1 MIKPVNM
8 IERVRMDQIGKS
20 VKIGQATLLYAGFTS
35 LYFLSAIYL
44 LSFIP
49 EETQLKYH
57 LFGLSDLLFVVLA
70 SFLLNFL
77 IEHNGSSDISV
88 KNRRII
94 VASYAVLIVLY
105 VIYADFFMYHSPDNS
120 GVLNEFAMK
129 AHILLV
135 AITSVFL
142 FLFLWLLDESRTS
155 IVEKRRYLKQKA
167 TDFRLV
173 WIFLGFLFIIPAIS
187 FGIPKL
193 YGNHLE
199 RETLS
204 NMQSTVKSQ
213 SKNIENWLA
222 EQRDMGTTVLN
233 SPLLRQNFEKWR
245 YAGNMAA
252 KNDVRAFL
260 ETLKNAQQYQSVKLL
275 DPDGRELMTVG
286 ENLKLENRYQE
297 MLVSLMQSPD
307 PKSVKPVFY
316 SQGNSR
322 FELVI
327 PFILTNRMHE
337 VIGAVLVYFDPED
350 YLSRY
355 FSPWIA
361 SHPGKEVVLL
371 RADGD
376 RVATMVLGH
385 GSENL
390 TKVVHTTVKNSDI
403 FYQMQ
408 KSPSVGQ
415 GVGQDYNKLKVF
427 ASWNHIDNTDW
438 KIILK
443 YDYNKAIQSLQ
454 SSAFGIAVIIFFA
467 VLVLG
472 LALLLLWRMRLK
484 SVQSATRM
492 KEEELQ
498 KNVVT
503 TPFLGM
509 GILSAQM
516 DSWLQCNDKLCD
528 ILGYTR
534 EEMTL
539 KSWQDVLDH
548 PGIE

>member
-1 MIKPVNM
+1 
-8 IERVRMDQIGKS
+8 
-20 VKIGQATLLYAGFTS
+20 
-35 LYFLSAIYL
+35 
-44 LSFIP
+44 
-49 EETQLKYH
+49 
-57 LFGLSDLLFVVLA
+57 
-70 SFLLNFL
+70 
-77 IEHNGSSDISV
+77 
-88 KNRRII
+88 
-94 VASYAVLIVLY
+94 
-105 VIYADFFMYHSPDNS
+105 
-120 GVLNEFAMK
+120 
-129 AHILLV
+129 
-135 AITSVFL
+135 
-142 FLFLWLLDESRTS
+142 
-155 IVEKRRYLKQKA
+155 
-167 TDFRLV
+167 
-173 WIFLGFLFIIPAIS
+173 
-187 FGIPKL
+187 
-193 YGNHLE
+193 
-199 RETLS
+199 
-204 NMQSTVKSQ
+204 
-213 SKNIENWLA
+213 
-222 EQRDMGTTVLN
+222 
-233 SPLLRQNFEKWR
+233 
-245 YAGNMAA
+245 MAA

-472 LALLLLWRMRLK
+472 LALLLLWRDA
-484 SVQSATRM
+484 SEVSAIRYQDERGRVAE
-492 KEEELQ
+492 KCRY
-498 KNVVT
+498 NAISRD
-503 TPFLGM
+503 G
-509 GILSAQM
+509 
-516 DSWLQCNDKLCD
+516 D
-528 ILGYTR
+528 IVCPNG
-534 EEMTL
+534 
-539 KSWQDVLDH
+539 
-548 PGIE
+548 